1 MACAAAHMFVY
12 NATLCACDPGYY
24 LFTNSTGG
32 GGGGG
37 SSSSC
42 VSLPSGGGGEGFSDW
57 QVGSV
62 GANRNQSF
70 YFLTPVLSLDVVRR
84 LTQSQAV
91 LLWVALATLLSWFA
105 FCAAARFAGQDA
117 ARHKKLFAARF
128 WVSRLDFIFDNN
140 HYADDQQVLRKRK
153 TELGGTFS
161 VATLILFLGLVTVLL
176 YQAINRRNVEVHRV
190 KPANAP
196 DLLSF
201 VNDLEFHITTIS
213 SMSCAQAIAPST
225 IAMGTP
231 GFMDFRVL
239 PLSALLTYSCQNT
252 SEGPSVTLKCNGC
265 RIPPR
270 DHYVSWQFVDFPRQP
285 AAAVGFQFNLTAK
298 EHGDAKHMS
307 FVSGTLS
314 SDNYVDDKLKTF
326 RGPESNVLKI
336 QLFPQIYNNHHGLK
350 LLQPL
355 VQDFTQGSTLSD
367 LSGLNASL
375 QNPSDGVINTTLY
388 ISYLSDYI
396 VEISNE
402 NVLGPVSILAS
413 IGGLYAFS
421 VAIFLCLMSQCE
433 GRIKKLRDED
443 TRMLK
448 ILSKQ
453 RAQRNWN
460 KVRKF
465 VMYTWGPSNLDPT
478 DRSGKWPEAS
488 VMDSLHGSFHKRRK
502 PARRATS
509 NASKPKNP
517 ADMAIE
523 IERVGEMQQPSSSR

>member
-32 GGGGG
+32 GNA
-37 SSSSC
+37 SSASTSC
-42 VSLPSGGGGEGFSDW
+42 VSLPRSGDGFGDW

-62 GANRNQSF
+62 GASRNQSF

-91 LLWVALATLLSWFA
+91 ILWVALLTLLSWLA
-105 FCAAARFAGQDA
+105 FCAAARFAGQDPE
-117 ARHKKLFAARF
+117 RHKKLFGARF
-128 WVSRLDFIFDNN
+128 WVSRLDCIFDNN
-140 HYADDQQVLRKRK
+140 HYANDQKVLRKRK

-161 VATLILFLGLVTVLL
+161 VATLILFLGLVIVLL
-176 YQAINRRNVEVHRV
+176 YQAINRRNAQVHRV

-196 DLLSF
+196 DLLDF
-201 VNDLEFHITTIS
+201 VNDLEFHITTVS
-213 SMSCAQAIAPST
+213 SMSCAQVVAPST

-239 PLSALLTYSCQNT
+239 PLSTLLTYSCQNT
-252 SEGPSVTLKCNGC
+252 SEGPSITLKCNGC

-270 DHYVSWQFVDFPRQP
+270 DHYVSWQFVDLPRQP
-285 AAAVGFQFNLTAK
+285 AAAVGFQFNLTAR
-298 EHGDAKHMS
+298 EHGDYKDMS

-314 SDNYVDDKLKTF
+314 SDNYDDAKLKTF
-326 RGPESNVLKI
+326 RGPDSNVLKI
-336 QLFPQIYNNHHGLK
+336 QLFPQIYNHLHGLK

-355 VQDFTQGSTLSD
+355 VQDFTQGSILSD
-367 LSGLNASL
+367 LSSLNASL
-375 QNPSDGVINTTLY
+375 HNPRDGVINTTLF

-421 VAIFLCLMSQCE
+421 VAFFLCLMAQCE

-478 DRSGKWPEAS
+478 DRSGKWPEGS
-488 VMDSLHGSFHKRRK
+488 VMDSIHGSFHKIRK
-502 PARRATS
+502 PTRRGTS
-509 NASKPKNP
+509 NGSKPKEP
-517 ADMAIE
+517 ADMAVE
-523 IERVGEMQQPSSSR
+523 IERVGETQQPSSSR